1 MKVDFEKYRTAVE
14 VKPPTWRS
22 CIRII
27 ATKSFP
33 YYSLLPLLA
42 ASLYIEKRFK
52 DRTQTV
58 NDVTKFVEEIRDS
71 FIEMINAVDWMN
83 DDTKDIAIK
92 KAQNIKNMIGY
103 PEKLLETNDLYPN
116 LEIGHGQVI
125 LNGDFFHNTLR
136 IRKYNVDS
144 VDSVDTSRFNFV
156 N

>member
-1 MKVDFEKYRTAVE
+1 
-14 VKPPTWRS
+14 
-22 CIRII
+22 
-27 ATKSFP
+27 
-33 YYSLLPLLA
+33 
-42 ASLYIEKRFK
+42 
-52 DRTQTV
+52 
-58 NDVTKFVEEIRDS
+58 
-71 FIEMINAVDWMN
+71 MN

>member
-58 NDVTKFVEEIRDS
+58 NDVTKFV
-71 FIEMINAVDWMN
+71 
-83 DDTKDIAIK
+83 
-92 KAQNIKNMIGY
+92 
-103 PEKLLETNDLYPN
+103 
-116 LEIGHGQVI
+116 
-125 LNGDFFHNTLR
+125 
-136 IRKYNVDS
+136 RKYS
-144 VDSVDTSRFNFV
+144 LITAILE
-156 N
+156 